1 MVKQDIDTVRRTPPA
16 PHTGGRGLRA
26 AAEPPGHQA
35 PAAYIA
41 GAPRLRAAQ
50 REAVPQAPP
59 WGIDTWQAADLLGC
73 GSAAARALL
82 HHHGVKFRV
91 VQEPGKPPCNLWDR
105 DAVAALARERDK
117 TRTRL
122 PPAMMDSR
130 QAMKHLR
137 VSRSCLQC
145 YVQRGYL
152 RQRMYRIQT
161 PRGLRLRAYF
171 PAPQVHTLATLL
183 RRMRAKEAELH
194 ELRLQLKLISK
205 RQNSA

>member
-1 MVKQDIDTVRRTPPA
+1 MGVGGVRLQNHPGIKHPPHILQA
-16 PHTGGRGLRA
+16 RPGY
-26 AAEPPGHQA
+26 EPRSGKPYHK
-35 PAAYIA
+35 P
-41 GAPRLRAAQ
+41 
-50 REAVPQAPP
+50 PP

-82 HHHGVKFRV
+82 HRHGVKFRV

-105 DAVAALARERDK
+105 DAVAALARERDI

-130 QAMKHLR
+130 QAMKHLG
-137 VSRSCLQC
+137 VSRSSLQR

-161 PRGLRLRAYF
+161 PRSIRLRAYF
-171 PAPQVHTLATLL
+171 PAPQVHALATLL